1 MEDKWLNEWQK
12 KLDGY
17 EVAPPDGLW
26 DGINKAL
33 EERRLSVASSRGRR
47 TVWLRLAGI
56 AAALAIVVPL
66 GRNVCRPVFTS
77 LVENRIQTEDILP
90 EPSDVFWA
98 KVRRVKKESYRG
110 KPFGKDTVTFC
121 DRPIVSEE
129 GQEILTEE
137 RKELVAEREKT
148 VSEDTLEYMEKAY
161 PDGIDRHTK
170 WVVNVGKVK
179 TESSHLLAISLFA
192 SNTPGKSVMNHGNGG
207 VALMGAIPSWEH
219 PETMG
224 YGKYPVAGIK
234 SAHPYVD
241 DFVPMKHKQPVRF
254 GVSVCYALNERFGI
268 ESGLSYTYLSSSLS
282 SSGEDYSYKVRQS
295 LQYVGIPL
303 NFKASLWKKR
313 WMDLYLSAGGMAE
326 KCVDGDS
333 ETDYMWRGRIK
344 SSTHKAIREK
354 PWQCSVNAS
363 AGMQFNLS
371 SVVGLYVEPG
381 VSYYFDNGSSVSN
394 IYKEKP
400 LNFNLEFG
408 LRFSLGL

>member
-17 EVAPPDGLW
+17 EATPPDGLW

-33 EERRLSVASSRGRR
+33 EERCLSVSSSRGRR

-77 LVENRIQTEDILP
+77 LVEKRIQTEDILP

-170 WVVNVGKVK
+170 WVANVGKV
-179 TESSHLLAISLFA
+179 
-192 SNTPGKSVMNHGNGG
+192 
-207 VALMGAIPSWEH
+207 
-219 PETMG
+219 
-224 YGKYPVAGIK
+224 
-234 SAHPYVD
+234 
-241 DFVPMKHKQPVRF
+241 
-254 GVSVCYALNERFGI
+254 
-268 ESGLSYTYLSSSLS
+268 
-282 SSGEDYSYKVRQS
+282 
-295 LQYVGIPL
+295 
-303 NFKASLWKKR
+303 
-313 WMDLYLSAGGMAE
+313 
-326 KCVDGDS
+326 
-333 ETDYMWRGRIK
+333 
-344 SSTHKAIREK
+344 
-354 PWQCSVNAS
+354 
-363 AGMQFNLS
+363 
-371 SVVGLYVEPG
+371 
-381 VSYYFDNGSSVSN
+381 
-394 IYKEKP
+394 
-400 LNFNLEFG
+400 
-408 LRFSLGL
+408 

>member
-179 TESSHLLAISLFA
+179 NESSHLLAISLFA

-254 GVSVCYALNERFGI
+254 GVSVCYA
-268 ESGLSYTYLSSSLS
+268 
-282 SSGEDYSYKVRQS
+282 
-295 LQYVGIPL
+295 
-303 NFKASLWKKR
+303 
-313 WMDLYLSAGGMAE
+313 
-326 KCVDGDS
+326 
-333 ETDYMWRGRIK
+333 
-344 SSTHKAIREK
+344 
-354 PWQCSVNAS
+354 
-363 AGMQFNLS
+363 
-371 SVVGLYVEPG
+371 
-381 VSYYFDNGSSVSN
+381 
-394 IYKEKP
+394 
-400 LNFNLEFG
+400 
-408 LRFSLGL
+408 